1 MAIDSDVDRFFQSRP
16 AGIRSL
22 DVTQTVANPGA
33 APGQERKRLFSDADS
48 ARRLRELGLSDVR
61 IDVEGNVIGLRP
73 GSGDA
78 PRVALAAHLDTV
90 FAAGTDVKVRR

>member
-22 DVTQTVANPGA
+22 DVPQTVANPGA
-33 APGQERKRLFSDADS
+33 APGQERTRSFAAAGF
-48 ARRLRELGLSDVR
+48 ARRLRELGPSDLP
-61 IDVEGNVIGLRP
+61 IDAEGNVIGLRP

-78 PRVALAAHLDTV
+78 PRLAIAAHLDTV
-90 FAAGTDVKVRR
+90 FAAGSDVKVRR